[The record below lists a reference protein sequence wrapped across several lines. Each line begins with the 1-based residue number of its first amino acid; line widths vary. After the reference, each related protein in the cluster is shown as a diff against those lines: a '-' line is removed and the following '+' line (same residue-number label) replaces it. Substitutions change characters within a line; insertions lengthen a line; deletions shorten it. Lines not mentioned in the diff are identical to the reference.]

1 MSIHLNSLV
10 LDGATHVVR
19 EIAQQGDCWREI
31 QSLLDAQPQDL
42 YALLRQILAS
52 PDAQVTFCGAGT
64 SSYIG
69 HILADAIGNGKGVA
83 AQLRSVPT
91 TDIVSRPD
99 FYFNSN
105 SSGVLFSFARSGNSP
120 ESIDT
125 AEKVAQLA
133 PNVVQ
138 INVTCN
144 PEGAMAHAD
153 NSQTRC
159 CLMPERTHDR
169 SFVMTSSFSTMLL
182 FTHQLLVR
190 AAGENEPDLSVVAQ
204 AADELNQILWT
215 HPATEG
221 VGATDRLV
229 YLGSNTLSGAAREA
243 ALKALEM
250 TAGKVV
256 TLAETSLGFRH
267 GPKSIVNASTTV
279 CLFFSTHPYTQQFD
293 RDMLIELLDDGTAQ
307 HLIAVAP
314 HSMANELRALPHS
327 DRLHII
333 ALPDSVNH
341 YPDVVLAP
349 LHVLVSQ
356 VIGLKLAVQHG
367 VAPDNP
373 SPSGEVN
380 RVVQG
385 VTRYAFTPEL

>member
-1 MSIHLNSLV
+1 MSIHINSLV

-31 QSLLDAQPQDL
+31 QSLLDEQPQDL
-42 YALLRQILAS
+42 YTLLRQTLAS

-69 HILADAIGNGKGVA
+69 AILVDEIGKIA
-83 AQLRSVPT
+83 SAQVRSVPT
-91 TDIVSRPD
+91 TDIVSQPD
-99 FYFNSN
+99 VYFNSN

-120 ESIDT
+120 ESVDT

-133 PNVVQ
+133 PNVVH

-144 PEGAMAHAD
+144 PEGAMARTSHP
-153 NSQTRC
+153 QTHC

-182 FTHQLLVR
+182 FTHQLLMR
-190 AAGENEPDLSVVAQ
+190 AAGQSVPDLTVVAQ
-204 AADELNQILWT
+204 ASDELNHILWA
-215 HPATEG
+215 HPAIEG
-221 VGATDRLV
+221 VCASDRLV
-229 YLGSNTLSGAAREA
+229 YLGSNTLFGAAHEA
-243 ALKALEM
+243 ALKVLEM

-256 TLAETSLGFRH
+256 TLAESSLGFRH
-267 GPKSIVNASTTV
+267 GPKSIVNANTTV
-279 CLFFSTHPYTQQFD
+279 CLFVSAHPYTQQFD
-293 RDMLIELLDDGTAQ
+293 RDMLIELVQDGTAR

-314 HSMANELRALPHS
+314 HAMVNELRALPHS
-327 DRLHII
+327 ERLHII
-333 ALPDSVNH
+333 ALPESLAH
-341 YPDVVLAP
+341 YPDSMLAP
-349 LHVLVSQ
+349 LHVLVAQ
-356 VIGLKLAVQHG
+356 VMGLKLALQHG

-385 VTRYAFTPEL
+385 VTRYPFVPELN